1 MPDRAGKHMDIVKMP
16 FMEKSEYDQLIE
28 EQYVC
33 RIAFKGKEHPYIAP
47 FLYVFDGK
55 FMYFLSTKYGRK
67 VEYFKENPNVAV
79 EVERYSYDLSN
90 FSFVS
95 LFGRLIEVENS
106 EEKQRVRMLF
116 IEMIK
121 SRGLSLNVLS
131 ALGYSPDEPLE
142 SIISEE
148 RNIIWKLVEVKE
160 IIGLKDTDSK

>member
-1 MPDRAGKHMDIVKMP
+1 MDIVKMP
-16 FMEKSEYDQLIE
+16 FMEKSEYDRLIG

-33 RIAFKGKEHPYIAP
+33 RIAFKGKAHPYIAP
-47 FLYVFDGK
+47 FLYVFDGR

-67 VEYFKENPNVAV
+67 VEFFKDNPLAAV

-95 LFGRLIEVENS
+95 LFGRLTAVEDPT
-106 EEKQRVRMLF
+106 EKQRVRKMF
-116 IEMIK
+116 IEMIR

-131 ALGYSPDEPLE
+131 ALGHSPDDPME
-142 SIISEE
+142 IILSEE

-160 IIGLKDTDSK
+160 IIGLKDPGS

>member
-1 MPDRAGKHMDIVKMP
+1 MDIVKMP